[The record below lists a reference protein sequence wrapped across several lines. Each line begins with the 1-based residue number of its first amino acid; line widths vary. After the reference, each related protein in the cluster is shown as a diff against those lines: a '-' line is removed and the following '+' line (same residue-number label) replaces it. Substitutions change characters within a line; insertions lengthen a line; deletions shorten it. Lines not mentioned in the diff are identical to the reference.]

1 MHDEHDT
8 KWVQV
13 PERGN
18 KRSSS
23 YRNNNIVEEGSSRY
37 RSSRWEQTRNQRQ
50 DDRDRTHCGLRR
62 EKSPLDKVREEPKED
77 GEIQDTVST
86 KRSLLLE
93 KKLTLP
99 NIPPVTQQ
107 DAHSSNI
114 NVVEVNA
121 RSVEMESDLN
131 IALADVS
138 MNNGLEVAQE
148 PVETRKCSL
157 DNEVME
163 VDETG
168 INVVGN
174 EGFGCDDD
182 DLQNLTDE
190 ELEEMDTSPEDA
202 IVSTKGESQLGEAG
216 DKGVLAADEEKK
228 KGARKVLFKQTIRSA

>member
-1 MHDEHDT
+1 MCFVIKTRFFSND
-8 KWVQV
+8 
-13 PERGN
+13 PEF
-18 KRSSS
+18 
-23 YRNNNIVEEGSSRY
+23 RNIWKFDLVNGFAIWDFKNHSGQMR
-37 RSSRWEQTRNQRQ
+37 
-50 DDRDRTHCGLRR
+50 
-62 EKSPLDKVREEPKED
+62 PLDKVREEPKED

-148 PVETRKCSL
+148 PVETGKCSL

-228 KGARKVLFKQTIRSA
+228 KGARKVLFNQTIRSA